1 MSSSGAISSI
11 HAPTCSSIA
20 EKSSCT
26 PLSRALIIEIAII
39 DAIPIEMGGAKP
51 HCAET
56 VSFEDGLMLTFSTP
70 PTGGHSQ
77 SHAAPDNTFI
87 SSEKI
92 PCPGMLSESWTLNA
106 SKLISKSSAGIP
118 SIDSIIE

>member
-1 MSSSGAISSI
+1 MPSSGEISSN

-20 EKSSCT
+20 ENSSCT
-26 PLSRALIIEIAII
+26 PLSKADIIEIPII
-39 DAIPIEMGGAKP
+39 DAMPIEMGGANP

-56 VSFEDGLMLTFSTP
+56 VSFEDGSIFTFSTP
-70 PTGGHSQ
+70 PTGGQSQ
-77 SHAAPDNTFI
+77 SHMAAENTII
-87 SSEKI
+87 SSEKV

-118 SIDSIIE
+118 SIDSISE